1 MPTFVR
7 EFDRLVSDLRR
18 PTAPGKFFIVV
29 YPPPAER
36 RVERELPQLRERLHE
51 HGVSSAVVNV
61 NDVVNDVIRAR
72 LDDLQ
77 AAWVDNREAAFEDVR
92 DRSIEALQLATREA
106 DSNVGVIWWTRV
118 GGAYPFFR
126 IASVTERLIARLS
139 ASLVVLYPG
148 AHEAKT
154 HFALLGKRDGYQYRF
169 EYVYEIDES

>member
-1 MPTFVR
+1 MSTFAR
-7 EFDRLVSDLRR
+7 EFDRLISDLRR
-18 PTAPGKFFIVV
+18 PTASGKFFIVV
-29 YPPPAER
+29 YPPHAEP
-36 RVERELPQLRERLHE
+36 RVQRELPDLRERLGE
-51 HGVSSAVVNV
+51 HGISTAVVNV
-61 NDVVNDVIRAR
+61 NQVVNTVIEGR

-77 AAWVDNREAAFEDVR
+77 DAWVNNREGALDYMR
-92 DRSIEALQLATREA
+92 QRSIAQLEQATYAA
-106 DSNVGVIWWTRV
+106 DSDVSAIWWTRV

-126 IASVTERLIARLS
+126 IASVTERLIARLN